1 MSRRPPRFKPTDT
14 RFPETTLFRLLLGKA
29 FRARGQGLHFGA
41 HVDGLHLIADAG
53 GVGAEALVLTLPA
66 RQRVHQPLL
75 RVVQALLV
83 RRVQAPGEPLAG
95 LDRVHFRAQLR
106 ADDLVATGRVDRSLQ
121 AVFWFYSG
129 VHVQL
134 GCKRLQAVRQSNG
147 PTPKPEPSRSEEH
160 TSELQSLMRTSY

>member
-1 MSRRPPRFKPTDT
+1 MSLLVFVLSRSRHT
-14 RFPETTLFRLLLGKA
+14 RCALVTGVQTCALPI
-29 FRARGQGLHFGA
+29 
-41 HVDGLHLIADAG
+41 LIADAG

-66 RQRVHQPLL
+66 RQLVHQPLL

-147 PTPKPEPSRSEEH
+147 PTPKPEPSH
-160 TSELQSLMRTSY
+160 